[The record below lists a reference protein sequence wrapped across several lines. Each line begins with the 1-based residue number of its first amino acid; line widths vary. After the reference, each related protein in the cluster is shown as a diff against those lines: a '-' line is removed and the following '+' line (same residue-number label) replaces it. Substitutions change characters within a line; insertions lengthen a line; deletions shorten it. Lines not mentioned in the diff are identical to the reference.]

1 MSAKSTSMPAAPHR
15 PPQGGDS
22 PDSDCWYWGG
32 IDGRVGMGVM
42 NRGKSFSNSKQYIA
56 YKTYEFLSGFT
67 AGLPISLT
75 WGLRH
80 NFCCRGPILIPR
92 PVLESPAQ
100 TTRGNVPDFFVR
112 PKNGISA
119 SYTKRR

>member
-1 MSAKSTSMPAAPHR
+1 MRAAEEELTQLREEAVEADKH
-15 PPQGGDS
+15 
-22 PDSDCWYWGG
+22 
-32 IDGRVGMGVM
+32 
-42 NRGKSFSNSKQYIA
+42 
-56 YKTYEFLSGFT
+56 T

-80 NFCCRGPILIPR
+80 NFCYRGPILIPR
-92 PVLESPAQ
+92 PDSETSAQ
-100 TTRGNVPDFFVR
+100 TTCGNVLDFFVK